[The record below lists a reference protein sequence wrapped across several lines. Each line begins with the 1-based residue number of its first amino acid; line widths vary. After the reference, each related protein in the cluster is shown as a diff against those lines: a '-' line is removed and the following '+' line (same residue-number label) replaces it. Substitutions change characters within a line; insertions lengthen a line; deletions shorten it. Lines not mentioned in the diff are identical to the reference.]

1 MSKYTTLV
9 RFILESKSGLEE
21 SKGFNN
27 IDNVIAN
34 SWDKI
39 FTSKVNFFDEKY
51 RQFLCSKIL
60 KHYYFREIGMETV
73 GQWMYYMNTKL
84 EEIMPYYNQLYE
96 SAKLQFEPFIDTDL
110 TRTNTLTKTNE
121 SKENGT
127 TNNNG
132 NNNTILRD
140 AYSDTPQGG
149 LNGVESGTYLTN
161 ARKTTTDNNYNNSGT
176 STKSTTGKDNE
187 THTETVRGKQG
198 SGTYSKYLI
207 EYRTTM
213 LNIDMQV
220 INEFS
225 DLFFLLW

>member
-21 SKGFNN
+21 SKGSNS
-27 IDNVIAN
+27 IDDIIAN

-39 FTSKVNFFDEKY
+39 FTTKVAFFDETY

-60 KHYYFREIGMETV
+60 KHYYFREIGMETA

-96 SAKLQFEPFIDTDL
+96 SARLEFEPFIDTNL
-110 TRTNTLTKTNE
+110 TRTNTIAKANE

-127 TNNNG
+127 TSNNG
-132 NNNTILRD
+132 SNNSTTRD
-140 AYSDTPQGG
+140 SYSDTPQGG
-149 LNGVESGTYLTN
+149 LTGVENGTYLTT
-161 ARKTTTDNNYNNSGT
+161 ARKTTTDNNYNDNGI
-176 STKSTTGKDNE
+176 STKSTTAKDNE
-187 THTETVRGKQG
+187 THNETVRGKQG
-198 SGTYSKYLI
+198 NGTYSKYLI

>member
-21 SKGFNN
+21 SKGNN
-27 IDNVIAN
+27 SIDDIIAN

-39 FTSKVNFFDEKY
+39 FTTKVDFFDETY

-60 KHYYFREIGMETV
+60 KHYYFREIGMETA

-96 SAKLQFEPFIDTDL
+96 SARLEFEPFIDTNL
-110 TRTNTLTKTNE
+110 TRTNTIAKTNE

-127 TNNNG
+127 TSNNG
-132 NNNTILRD
+132 SNNNTTRD
-140 AYSDTPQGG
+140 SYSDTPQGG
-149 LNGVESGTYLTN
+149 LTGVENGTYLTS
-161 ARKTTTDNNYNNSGT
+161 ARKTTNESSYNDAGA
-176 STKSTTGKDNE
+176 STKSTTGKDDETHNE
-187 THTETVRGKQG
+187 TVKGKQG
-198 SGTYSKYLI
+198 AGTYSKYLT
-207 EYRTTM
+207 EYRNTM
-213 LNIDMQV
+213 LNIDMDV
-220 INEFS
+220 INEFN